1 MAAGK
6 IEVPIGKIQALQESV
21 DRIRAEKEVTAKM
34 VASLVGRIIA
44 MSIAV
49 GLISRFMTR
58 SLYAV
63 INSRSSWYKKLQL
76 PAEAQ
81 LELSFWK
88 NSITDYKNQ
97 PIWRS
102 PSAVRVVYSDASDT
116 GYGGYVVKHG
126 PCVVH
131 GQWSTTEAK
140 QSSTW
145 RELAAVLRVLESIAP
160 KLCNTRVRWFSDNH
174 NVVRIILYKLAAVRS
189 IYKQLPCKYFY

>member
-6 IEVPIGKIQALQESV
+6 IEVPVGKIQALQESV

-49 GLISRFMTR
+49 GPVSRFMTR

-63 INSRSSWYKKLQL
+63 INSRSSWYEKLQL
-76 PAEAQ
+76 LAETQ
-81 LELSFWK
+81 LELNFWK

-116 GYGGYVVKHG
+116 GYCGYVVEHK
-126 PCVVH
+126 PCVAH

-145 RELAAVLRVLESIAP
+145 RELTAVL
-160 KLCNTRVRWFSDNH
+160 
-174 NVVRIILYKLAAVRS
+174 
-189 IYKQLPCKYFY
+189 